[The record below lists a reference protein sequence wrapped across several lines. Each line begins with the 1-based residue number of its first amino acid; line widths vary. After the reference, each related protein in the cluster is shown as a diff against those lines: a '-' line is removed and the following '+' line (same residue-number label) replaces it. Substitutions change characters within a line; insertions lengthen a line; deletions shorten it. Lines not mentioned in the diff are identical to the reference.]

1 MYDVANSAFILL
13 ACSVLPIYFYDLAM
27 EAGHSSA
34 DYLAYWS
41 IATAV
46 STLVMFVVGPLV
58 GSLSDRKGWRRPI
71 FMGTVV
77 TGVLLCVA
85 LGLPKWWVTFLVIY
99 ILVKIAYNASLVV
112 SDGMLNDI
120 TTPERMDEVSSRA
133 YAMGYIGSCIPFI
146 ACLVLVVF
154 SDMMDPEGY
163 VMSFQTA
170 VMLGL
175 IITAGWWL
183 MMSLPLFRDYR
194 QICYNTIEGK
204 GVWGRLSTFLD
215 TLKEMSK
222 IPAMMTFLISFFF
235 YIDGVYTVM
244 ELSTS
249 YGEALGL
256 GSVGL
261 LGALLVS
268 QIVAFPSTLFM
279 SRMSNRYGA
288 HRVIYVCIAGYMGI
302 AAFSLVLDSIVQFFI
317 LAICVGLFQGAIQAL
332 SRAYFARMVPKDKT
346 GEFFGIMDVFGKGA
360 TIVGTVSVAAATMFS
375 GEIRCVG
382 LILLAMFTIGLLFFV
397 RSTRVKV
404 YDADHTV

>member
-1 MYDVANSAFILL
+1 ML

>member
-1 MYDVANSAFILL
+1 
-13 ACSVLPIYFYDLAM
+13 
-27 EAGHSSA
+27 
-34 DYLAYWS
+34 
-41 IATAV
+41 
-46 STLVMFVVGPLV
+46 MFVVGPLV

-183 MMSLPLFRDYR
+183 IMSLPLFRDYR

-382 LILLAMFTIGLLFFV
+382 LILLAMFTIGLLFFA

>member
-1 MYDVANSAFILL
+1 M
-13 ACSVLPIYFYDLAM
+13 PIYFYDLAM

-222 IPAMMTFLISFFF
+222 IPAMMTFLVSFFF

>member
-1 MYDVANSAFILL
+1 M
-13 ACSVLPIYFYDLAM
+13 PIYFYDLAM

-183 MMSLPLFRDYR
+183 IMSLPLFRDYR

-222 IPAMMTFLISFFF
+222 IPAMMTFLVSFFF

>member
-13 ACSVLPIYFYDLAM
+13 ACSILPIYFYDLAM
-27 EAGHSSA
+27 DAGHSSA

-46 STLVMFVVGPLV
+46 STMVMFVVGPLV

-71 FMGTVV
+71 FMGIVI

-85 LGLPKWWVTFLVIY
+85 LGLPKWWVAFL
-99 ILVKIAYNASLVV
+99 ILYVLAKIAYNASLVV

-146 ACLVLVVF
+146 VCLVLVLF
-154 SDMMDPEGY
+154 SDMMDPDNY
-163 VMSFQTA
+163 VMGFETA

-194 QICYNTIEGK
+194 QICYNQVEGK
-204 GVWGRLSTFLD
+204 GIVGRLRTFLD
-215 TLKEMSK
+215 TLREMAK
-222 IPAMMTFLISFFF
+222 IPAMIAFLVAFFF

-261 LGALLVS
+261 LGALLLS
-268 QIVAFPSTLFM
+268 QVVAFPSTLFM
-279 SRMSNRYGA
+279 SRMSNRYGT
-288 HRVIYVCIAGYMGI
+288 HRVICACIVGYMGI
-302 AAFSLVLDSIVQFFI
+302 ALFSLVLDNIVQFFV
-317 LAICVGLFQGAIQAL
+317 LAVCVGMFQGAIQAL

-360 TIVGTVSVAAATMFS
+360 TIIGTAAVAAATMFS

-382 LILLAMFTIGLLFFV
+382 LILFVMFTAGLLFFI
-397 RSTRVKV
+397 RSTRIKV
-404 YDADHTV
+404 YDVDHIA

>member
-1 MYDVANSAFILL
+1 M
-13 ACSVLPIYFYDLAM
+13 PIYFYDLAM

-85 LGLPKWWVTFLVIY
+85 LGLPKWWVAFLVIY

-382 LILLAMFTIGLLFFV
+382 LILLAMFTIGLLFFA